1 MLPKEIGELSRLK
14 ELHIQ
19 SNRLTVLP
27 PELGGTDTAVHY
39 CCSLCLLR
47 MFLIAVLC
55 PCSLTFTMACTYSCF
70 VVYIY
75 SWKMHQNGQQA
86 GV

>member
-27 PELGGTDTAVHY
+27 PELGEIPLCITGVHCMY
-39 CCSLCLLR
+39 VR
-47 MFLIAVLC
+47 FD
-55 PCSLTFTMACTYSCF
+55 
-70 VVYIY
+70 
-75 SWKMHQNGQQA
+75 
-86 GV
+86 

>member
-27 PELGGTDTAVHY
+27 PELGLIPFLSVNNKDE
-39 CCSLCLLR
+39 LC
-47 MFLIAVLC
+47 
-55 PCSLTFTMACTYSCF
+55 
-70 VVYIY
+70 
-75 SWKMHQNGQQA
+75 
-86 GV
+86 

>member
-27 PELGGTDTAVHY
+27 PELGVIQYNITVSRKKTPRRFLAV
-39 CCSLCLLR
+39 
-47 MFLIAVLC
+47 
-55 PCSLTFTMACTYSCF
+55 T
-70 VVYIY
+70 
-75 SWKMHQNGQQA
+75 
-86 GV
+86 